1 MTLQNPFARP
11 SSTAS
16 SVSRR
21 INVQTMPSAS
31 TLVLEITLALAMKDM
46 LATVKHVIRL
56 IDASLS
62 LLCVVL
68 TALVYTQDLGLFLA
82 LARTVSRAW
91 KTPQSL
97 STASWIVQHAA
108 GQSIDAKMVPMDVTH
123 MQHAH
128 TRHLE
133 ITHAA
138 VTRVTVATES
148 SVRSSIDVKTA
159 VMAVQSMH
167 SASTLAQVKITAL
180 VWMASLDTVQKS
192 VRELTLARMPMAA
205 AHLMLLATSSNLL

>member
-1 MTLQNPFARP
+1 MTLQSLFARP
-11 SSTAS
+11 SSTVS
-16 SVSRR
+16 SVLRR
-21 INVQTMPSAS
+21 INARTTPSAS
-31 TLVLEITLALAMKDM
+31 TLVLETTLALAMTDM

-133 ITHAA
+133 ITRAA

-205 AHLMLLATSSNLL
+205 AHLMLLATSSSLQ

>member
-1 MTLQNPFARP
+1 MTLQSLCARP
-11 SSTAS
+11 SSTVS
-16 SVSRR
+16 SVLRR
-21 INVQTMPSAS
+21 INARTTLSAS
-31 TLVLEITLALAMKDM
+31 TLVLETTLALAMKDM

-56 IDASLS
+56 IDVSLS
-62 LLCVVL
+62 ILYVVL

-97 STASWIVQHAA
+97 STASWVVQHAA
-108 GQSIDAKMVPMDVTH
+108 GQSIDAKMVAMDVMH

-133 ITHAA
+133 ITRAA

-167 SASTLAQVKITAL
+167 SAFMLAPVKITAL
-180 VWMASLDTVQKS
+180 VWMASLDSVQKS

-205 AHLMLLATSSNLL
+205 AHLMLLATSSSLQ

>member
-1 MTLQNPFARP
+1 MTLQSLFARP
-11 SSTAS
+11 YSTVSSEL
-16 SVSRR
+16 RR
-21 INVQTMPSAS
+21 INARTTPSAS
-31 TLVLEITLALAMKDM
+31 TLVLETTLALAMTDM

-205 AHLMLLATSSNLL
+205 AHLMLLATSSSLQ